1 MDRRILGGAVVA
13 LAVLAL
19 PVVNRVSGRDL
30 PGQATAVPPIPV
42 PAAGACVRFEDPR
55 SVLVAGVSVVDP
67 VVVRCSEEHHA
78 EVMQAWRADPADH
91 QTGVDPAGG
100 CGPMLFANSGSDWA
114 MPPLSTDSQLVDV
127 GGPIGWSGCLVA
139 PVDADHSVTSYSGAM
154 ADLGS
159 VAELPVALR
168 YCFGH
173 RESGDSGPV
182 SPAPFESTY
191 PGYER
196 VPCTFPHSWELIG
209 VKPGDAD
216 SDGCR
221 ELATTLV
228 RSAAPFAADPALQ
241 VQVLVD
247 YSPITYTV
255 AVDPAAAGQADLAEI
270 PVGAHSCAVGAPAGR
285 LLTDSVIGLGDRPLP
300 WD

>member
-1 MDRRILGGAVVA
+1 MIA

-19 PVVNRVSGRDL
+19 LVANRVSGRNL

-42 PAAGACVRFEDPR
+42 PAAGDCVRFEDP
-55 SVLVAGVSVVDP
+55 SGVLVAGVSVVDP
-67 VVVRCSEEHHA
+67 VIVPCSEEHHA
-78 EVMQAWRADPADH
+78 AVMQAWRGDPADH
-91 QTGVDPAGG
+91 QKGIDPTSG
-100 CGPMLFANSGSDWA
+100 CGQMLFVNPGSDWA

-127 GGPIGWSGCLVA
+127 GGPIGWSGCLAA
-139 PVDADHSVTSYSGAM
+139 PVDADHSVTLYSGSL

-182 SPAPFESTY
+182 SPAPYEPTY

-228 RSAAPFAADPALQ
+228 GSAAPFAVHPALQ
-241 VQVLVD
+241 VQVLID
-247 YSPITYTV
+247 YSPTAFTV
-255 AVDPAAAGQADLAEI
+255 AVDPSTAVGQVDLVEGPRTAQ
-270 PVGAHSCAVGAPAGR
+270 HCAVGAPAGR
-285 LLTDSVIGLGDRPLP
+285 LLTDSVVGLGNRPLP
-300 WD
+300 LG